1 MTLFVSVHRS
11 HVDRQAGDLHLA
23 AGDCRHPPAPSR
35 QHRQHRAG
43 QERQAQGASRRP
55 GISLS
60 AVTCHC
66 LLDFSWLVHALSL
79 LQMSDT
85 PHWPCLRMLVLGM
98 APSGLQRSKNE
109 SLSISW
115 VYLFLH

>member
-1 MTLFVSVHRS
+1 MFQYTEATLIAKPVIY
-11 HVDRQAGDLHLA
+11 
-23 AGDCRHPPAPSR
+23 
-35 QHRQHRAG
+35 
-43 QERQAQGASRRP
+43 
-55 GISLS
+55 ISLQEIVDTHQLLLDNIDS
-60 AVTCHC
+60 IAPDKKDKLRELLADLVFLLTCHC